1 MKKIFIILVVVYIST
16 SAFSQ
21 EEFKRNELRL
31 NSLTTLFLY
40 PEITYERILGNNV
53 SAGISLGWGPESNNW
68 VLTYNVT
75 PFARI
80 YFNPLGARNNNG
92 TGFFIEGSASVYSQS
107 LRKFLWWAN
116 GRTDAQTDFG
126 LGVSVGWK
134 FVSND
139 NWSGEVYTGGV
150 RGFFDDTA
158 HLRTGIAFGRRF

>member
-1 MKKIFIILVVVYIST
+1 MKKIFTILIALLISA

-21 EEFKRNELRL
+21 EEFRRNEIRL
-31 NSLTTLFLY
+31 NLLTTLALY
-40 PEITYERILGNNV
+40 PEITYERILGDNASV
-53 SAGISLGWGPESNNW
+53 GISLGWGPESNNW

-107 LRKFLWWAN
+107 FKGWLWTN
-116 GRTDAQTDFG
+116 GRTDARTDFG

-134 FVSND
+134 FVSKG
-139 NWSGEVYTGGV
+139 NWSGEAYTGVV
-150 RGFFDDTA
+150 RGFFHGTA
-158 HLRTGIAFGRRF
+158 YPRTGITFGRRF